1 MRTAIILSAL
11 LLTACG
17 SRQHSVRESAEL
29 DFNKQVCLKDSL
41 EAYMRID
48 SRTEI
53 DSLSVSVC
61 LDSMQRPTRVRVKAH
76 GVKRRDS
83 IATQVAETR
92 CSQSADSIKIRR
104 YGELQE
110 RKSSG
115 THRYIL
121 YIALTLLLITLW
133 NRR

>member
-1 MRTAIILSAL
+1 MRTAIILIVL

-17 SRQHSVRESAEL
+17 SRQHTVRDSTTL
-29 DFNKQVCLKDSL
+29 DFNKQVRLKDSL
-41 EAYMRID
+41 DVRMRID

-53 DSLSVSVC
+53 DSLSISVG
-61 LDSMQRPTRVRVKAH
+61 LDSLQRPTRVRVKAH
-76 GVKRRDS
+76 GIKRRDS
-83 IATQVAETR
+83 ISTQVAETR
-92 CSQSADSIKIRR
+92 CSQSADSVKIRR

-115 THRYIL
+115 RHRYML

>member
-1 MRTAIILSAL
+1 MRTAIILIVL

-17 SRQHSVRESAEL
+17 SRQHTVRDSTTL
-29 DFNKQVCLKDSL
+29 DFNKLKDSL
-41 EAYMRID
+41 NAWMMVD

-53 DSLSVSVC
+53 DSLSISMG
-61 LDSMQRPTRVRVKAH
+61 LDSLQRPTRVRVKAH

>member
-1 MRTAIILSAL
+1 MRKAIILSAL

-61 LDSMQRPTRVRVKAH
+61 LDSMQQPTRVHVKAH
-76 GVKRRDS
+76 GIKRRDS
-83 IATQVAETR
+83 IDANVAENHS
-92 CSQSADSIKIRR
+92 SQSADSVRIRR
-104 YGELQE
+104 YGEQLE
-110 RKSSG
+110 RKSSDR
-115 THRYIL
+115 HPYLL
-121 YIALTLLLITLW
+121 YIVLTLLLLTLW
-133 NRR
+133 LKK

>member
-29 DFNKQVCLKDSL
+29 DFSLKDSL
-41 EAYMRID
+41 EAYMCID

-53 DSLSVSVC
+53 DSLSISMG
-61 LDSMQRPTRVRVKAH
+61 LDSLQRPTRVRVKAH

>member
-53 DSLSVSVC
+53 DSLSISMG
-61 LDSMQRPTRVRVKAH
+61 LDSLQRPTNA
-76 GVKRRDS
+76 
-83 IATQVAETR
+83 
-92 CSQSADSIKIRR
+92 
-104 YGELQE
+104 
-110 RKSSG
+110 SSG
-115 THRYIL
+115 
-121 YIALTLLLITLW
+121 
-133 NRR
+133 

>member
-1 MRTAIILSAL
+1 MRTAIILIVL

-17 SRQHSVRESAEL
+17 SRQHTVRDSTTL
-29 DFNKQVCLKDSL
+29 DFNKQVSLKDSL
-41 EAYMRID
+41 DVRMRID

-53 DSLSVSVC
+53 DSLSISVG
-61 LDSMQRPTRVRVKAH
+61 LDSLQRPTRVRVKAH
-76 GVKRRDS
+76 GIKRRDS
-83 IATQVAETR
+83 ISTQVAETR
-92 CSQSADSIKIRR
+92 RSQSADSVKIRR
-104 YGELQE
+104 YGELQG

-115 THRYIL
+115 RHRYML